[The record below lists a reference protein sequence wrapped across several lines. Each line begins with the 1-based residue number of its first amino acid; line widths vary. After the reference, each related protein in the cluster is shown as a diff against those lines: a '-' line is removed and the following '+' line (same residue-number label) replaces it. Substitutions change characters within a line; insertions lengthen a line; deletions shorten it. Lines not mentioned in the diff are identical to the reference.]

1 MKNKNIL
8 ILGGNGKI
16 GKPLTESLLN
26 KNYSIISIDKK
37 FDQRFKTKNIN
48 YLQIDLMKQNS
59 IKLFLNKIEKFNNI
73 TGAVNCLY
81 LKSKSWGSSLDKLN
95 ENIIRE
101 NLYTQLGLPILISKE
116 ICKYFVKKKIKNGK
130 LINIS
135 SVLGISAPKFE
146 HYKNTKMFSPIE
158 YSTSKSGIVAMTKYL
173 AKFYKGKNLNIN
185 CISPGGIYE
194 KQPRSFIKKYKD
206 ICNKK
211 GLLDGED
218 IVETI
223 IFLLSKNS
231 DFISGQNLIIDDG
244 WSL

>member
-1 MKNKNIL
+1 MKNKYIL

-16 GKPLTESLLN
+16 GKPLAENLLY
-26 KNYSIISIDKK
+26 KDYSIISIDKK
-37 FDQRFKTKNIN
+37 FDKKLKSKKIS
-48 YLQIDLMKQNS
+48 YIQIDFMKKNS
-59 IKLFLNKIEKFNNI
+59 IKLLFNKIEKFNNI
-73 TGAVNCLY
+73 VGAVNCLY
-81 LKSKSWGSSLDKLN
+81 LKSRVWGTSFYKLD
-95 ENIIRE
+95 ENIVRD
-101 NLYTQLGLPILISKE
+101 NLYTQLGLPILLSKE
-116 ICKYFVKKKIKNGK
+116 ICKYFLKNKIKNGK

-146 HYKNTKMFSPIE
+146 HYKNTKMTAPIE
-158 YSTSKSGIVAMTKYL
+158 YSTSKSGIIAMTKYL

-194 KQPRSFIKKYKD
+194 NQPKSFIKKYKN

-211 GLLDGED
+211 GLLVGED

-223 IFLLSKNS
+223 IFLLSNNS
-231 DFISGQNLIIDDG
+231 DFISGQNLVIDDG